1 LLVSWCTGGRGDMAC
16 SDEDHGRSRRP
27 SAEDRGWSH
36 RSGTRWSGGQVALCA
51 VYTWHV
57 ETRSAGFLVD
67 PQNQGRRFV
76 SGLASKPVRRFLLVW
91 PQNQWRQFLA
101 VWPQNLL

>member
-1 LLVSWCTGGRGDMAC
+1 LLVSWCAGGRYGMAC

-36 RSGTRWSGGQVALCA
+36 RSDTRWSRGRVAPCA
-51 VYTWHV
+51 VCTWHV
-57 ETRSAGFLVD
+57 VTTSVGFLVE

-76 SGLASKPVRRFLLVW
+76 SGLASKPLGRFLPVW
-91 PQNQWRQFLA
+91 P
-101 VWPQNLL
+101 